1 MGLDVAGIGA
11 VADLASSLI
20 NRYGGLMRA
29 LLTAIIL
36 AVPAA
41 SAQAPQ
47 EPETVTFTRAQLEQ
61 LQTELETIVQRRE
74 RAAFEAGKNYQKA
87 ALLCGQVRP
96 PDRERAGSS
105 RAAPAGTRGC

>member
-1 MGLDVAGIGA
+1 
-11 VADLASSLI
+11 
-20 NRYGGLMRA
+20 MRA

-47 EPETVTFTRAQLEQ
+47 EPDTVTFTRAQLEQ

-74 RAAFEAGKNYQKA
+74 RAAFEAGKNYQKSA
-87 ALLCGQVRP
+87 CRSLI
-96 PDRERAGSS
+96 
-105 RAAPAGTRGC
+105 